1 MPKIIPELREK
12 LLFAARKRLLEDEAH
27 DFSTRQLAADCGVA
41 AGTVYNY
48 FPTKEALMAAVML
61 EDWQISLTRME
72 KAAERAESISKGFS
86 ELETLL
92 RAFSKP
98 YLPVW
103 RTYNHPAPLPEYH
116 TVLIRQ
122 LSRIL
127 DLLLQR
133 TDKRCTETERTVL
146 AELLLAASL
155 RAEGT
160 VERLIP
166 VIEKIIA

>member
-61 EDWQISLTRME
+61 EDWQISLNRME
-72 KAAERAESISKGFS
+72 KAAERAESISKGLS
-86 ELETLL
+86 ELEALL

-103 RTYNHPAPLPEYH
+103 HSYNHPAPLPEYH

-133 TDKRCTETERTVL
+133 QEKRCTETERTVL

-155 RAEGT
+155 RVEGT

-166 VIEKIIA
+166 VMEKIIA